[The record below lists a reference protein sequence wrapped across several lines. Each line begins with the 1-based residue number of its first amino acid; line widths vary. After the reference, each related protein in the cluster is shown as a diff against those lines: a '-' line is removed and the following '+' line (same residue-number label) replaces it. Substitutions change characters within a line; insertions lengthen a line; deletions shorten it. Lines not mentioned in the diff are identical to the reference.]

1 MIATPFFDALWPRPL
16 DETAPRAFALVDAAR
31 DRKIHPALLRADCE
45 WLCLYRGDAAVSM
58 AEAAPY
64 LVELDPHADFTG
76 WLLQHTR
83 WCVFAHASVPL
94 ERLLAHF
101 RRMTMAQLPDG
112 RMVHFRFYD
121 PRVLRVYLAH
131 CTPSQLEMTF
141 GPVEQYLLESEDGDC
156 RAFARPVFL
165 TA

>member
-31 DRKIHPALLRADCE
+31 DGKILPALLRADCE

-76 WLLQHTR
+76 WLLRRTH
-83 WCVFAHASVPL
+83 WCVFALASVPL

-101 RRMTMAQLPDG
+101 RRMTMARLPDG
-112 RMVHFRFYD
+112 RMVYFRFYD
-121 PRVLRVYLAH
+121 PRIFRVYLAH
-131 CTPSQLEMTF
+131 CTPSQIETVY

-156 RAFARPVFL
+156 LALARP
-165 TA
+165 